1 MKPRLNFIT
10 LGVADIGRAKA
21 FYKKLGLTEHGM
33 SNEHVGFFD
42 INGVILSLYGHNA
55 LAEDAKLDHQPVPA
69 FRGVSLA
76 WNAGSP
82 SEVDDILAHAVRCGA
97 KLIKPGEKVFWGGY
111 SGYFS
116 DPDGHLWEVAH
127 NPFITIDD
135 HQHIKLS

>member
-82 SEVDDILAHAVRCGA
+82 SEVDDILAHARKSFGADIQVTFLTLMDICG
-97 KLIKPGEKVFWGGY
+97 KW
-111 SGYFS
+111 
-116 DPDGHLWEVAH
+116 H
-127 NPFITIDD
+127 TI
-135 HQHIKLS
+135 HSSRLMTTSTSNSRET